1 MTKKILICRFSLS
14 LAMFEA
20 LRGLR
25 DAVAPESGNA
35 AAQTDNSEPDFEEFW
50 QSYRSNDAETVAA
63 VKRINNGVPPQKRED
78 YVRVFQKLERE
89 KDAELVARLATTVLR
104 KSEDVDERVAALS
117 GMNRT
122 RSEQMEKINELLQL
136 NQEAE
141 RELHQLY
148 ATAKERRDQVR
159 KTIQEKTCEALGIEE
174 YRD

>member
-1 MTKKILICRFSLS
+1 
-14 LAMFEA
+14 MFEA

-50 QSYRSNDAETVAA
+50 QSYRSNDVETIAA
-63 VKRINNGVPPQKRED
+63 VKRINNGVPPMKRED
-78 YVRVFQKLERE
+78 YVRIYQMLERE

-122 RSEQMEKINELLQL
+122 RTQQMERIKELLHR
-136 NQEAE
+136 NQETE
-141 RELHQLY
+141 RQLQELH
-148 ATAKERRDQVR
+148 ATAKRRRDQIR

-174 YRD
+174 YRS